1 MPPRENS
8 VLIDSLTQRQRKVQ
22 VAKDYLDRT
31 EHLFSEFGS
40 VELKSTHARFADLR
54 GALEATAAQ
63 IVVLGEFTRGKSR
76 LLNSLLGIELLPYAL
91 ETTTAVNTFLRGLPA
106 DRQKRYIVIHHI
118 DGRAEEIDWEDDD
131 ALRRW
136 GTELDT
142 SNREGRKMVSHI
154 DVFLDHPLLRRDLVL
169 VDTPGL
175 QTVVKHHEQITRKA
189 IAGAHIALWVQSTD
203 MLGGSE
209 SEWNFLTDSLQ
220 NNFRK
225 FLTVINKWDKV
236 LDPEDKQDKEM
247 PEAARVKAK
256 LDILKENF
264 AQALGDKH
272 SLELAIM
279 TDSEHLLPVSAKW
292 GEDADLEKRR
302 RSGMDE
308 LRKRIAAMV
317 NSGEAM
323 QQILYKPLQQLSTIQ
338 KQLAERVDDELL
350 QLASD
355 EPLDKQRHQ
364 LARLEMDVL
373 DLEQEEQRETRDSR
387 EEHERAG
394 QYRSETVL
402 AAMIA
407 PISALKHAIADQITE
422 TYIARQLAKNVTKI
436 ALPLELEG
444 QLADVAGQLDQ
455 QWQAQKKHIA
465 QTLAGLRANY
475 VQRMEKHAMHIESE
489 LGHIQIELPRIES
502 VLDLDFS
509 SIEEHRSELSKLKSQ
524 MEKTEDELHELEREL
539 ATKTINDRKR
549 LQAEADMARLVARL
563 DNLGPPPPV
572 QRHDVRR
579 KTSDW
584 GSGFLWLSA
593 TYENVTVT
601 DDSAKVAHE
610 EDTKELKRKIESK
623 EEALARV
630 IREEEE
636 LTGQRITLEMAQK
649 RLKKQ
654 QEKLAKEAERAQA
667 AAALERQTL
676 VADGLRKLSRN
687 TVAKLDDTIAYLNQ
701 HLAKAVRGVFMEQA
715 KLLASCVQEQ
725 LMEPLNAKRAQRQE
739 VQLLLQQSAAE
750 IAARKAQLEVG
761 STALAEVFAMTQ
773 AVLND

>member
-31 EHLFSEFGS
+31 EHLFAEFGS